1 MAHCAPN
8 AMTTRLVD
16 CSYSAHA
23 PAILAILNEAIVN
36 STALYDYVPRAPES
50 MAGWFRGKEDRNFP
64 VIGAESDDGELLGF
78 ASYGPFRAWP
88 AYKYTV
94 ENAIYIHKDHRG
106 KGLGRLLLRELIA
119 RARAQD
125 LHVIV
130 AGIDMENAASIAMH
144 QSLGFAHAGT
154 IRHAGFKFGRWLD
167 LGFYELLLDT
177 PQMPRDG

>member
-1 MAHCAPN
+1 
-8 AMTTRLVD
+8 MTMQLVD
-16 CSYSAHA
+16 CSFDAHA

-36 STALYDYVPRAPES
+36 STALYDYVPRKPES
-50 MAGWFRGKEDRNFP
+50 MVGWFRGKGERNFP
-64 VIGAESDDGELLGF
+64 VIGAQSDDGTLLGF

-94 ENAIYIHKDHRG
+94 ENGIYIHRDHRG
-106 KGLGRLLLRELIA
+106 KGLGRMLMRELIA

-130 AGIDMENAASIAMH
+130 AGIDRENAASIALH

-167 LGFYELLLDT
+167 LGFYELVLDT
-177 PQMPRDG
+177 PRTPQDG

>member
-1 MAHCAPN
+1 MSCWDSPATAPS
-8 AMTTRLVD
+8 V
-16 CSYSAHA
+16 
-23 PAILAILNEAIVN
+23 
-36 STALYDYVPRAPES
+36 
-50 MAGWFRGKEDRNFP
+50 RGRP
-64 VIGAESDDGELLGF
+64 TS
-78 ASYGPFRAWP
+78 
-88 AYKYTV
+88 TV

-106 KGLGRLLLRELIA
+106 KGLGRLLMRELIA

-130 AGIDMENAASIAMH
+130 AGIDMDNAASIAMH

-167 LGFYELLLDT
+167 LGFYELQLDT

>member
-1 MAHCAPN
+1 
-8 AMTTRLVD
+8 
-16 CSYSAHA
+16 
-23 PAILAILNEAIVN
+23 
-36 STALYDYVPRAPES
+36 VPRKPES
-50 MAGWFRGKEDRNFP
+50 MVGWFRGKGERNFP
-64 VIGAESDDGELLGF
+64 VIGAQSDDGTLLGF

-94 ENAIYIHKDHRG
+94 ENGIYIHRDHRG
-106 KGLGRLLLRELIA
+106 KGLGRMLMRELIA

-130 AGIDMENAASIAMH
+130 AGIDRENAASIALH

-167 LGFYELLLDT
+167 LGFYELVLDT
-177 PQMPRDG
+177 PRTPQDG